1 MPREK
6 REVKSNPR
14 ANCAFYHRDDLCACL
29 TEMVCAKTGKCKF
42 YKRADKFDF
51 DKVEDEIKE
60 YNYDGHYK
68 RRLRNG

>member
-42 YKRADKFDF
+42 YKRAGKFDF

>member
-1 MPREK
+1 MPRGK

-42 YKRADKFDF
+42 YKSAGKFDF